1 MDTGAIILILS
12 FGIPLLIIAGIIIW
26 LKRDFGRLSKFAK
39 ETRKRQAEA
48 KPAKAKIISVSQGL
62 QGGEIKKMIFFT
74 FEINDGFT
82 APYTA
87 SAGWFVDTLHY
98 NKIQEGM
105 EIDVKVDS
113 IDPMKIYPA
122 ASWAVYTE
130 GYSSDLSVD
139 KLTGN

>member
-1 MDTGAIILILS
+1 METGTIILILS
-12 FGIPLLIIAGIIIW
+12 FGIPLLIVAGIIIW
-26 LKRDFGRLSKFAK
+26 LKRDFSRLSKFAQ

-48 KPAKAKIISVSQGL
+48 KPAKAKIISASQGL
-62 QGGEIKKMIFFT
+62 QGGDIKKMIFFT

-87 SAGWFVDTLHY
+87 SAGWFVDTLRLSRV
-98 NKIQEGM
+98 QEGM

-113 IDPMKIYPA
+113 ADPMKIYPA
-122 ASWAVYTE
+122 VGWAVYTE

-139 KLTGN
+139 KLSGK